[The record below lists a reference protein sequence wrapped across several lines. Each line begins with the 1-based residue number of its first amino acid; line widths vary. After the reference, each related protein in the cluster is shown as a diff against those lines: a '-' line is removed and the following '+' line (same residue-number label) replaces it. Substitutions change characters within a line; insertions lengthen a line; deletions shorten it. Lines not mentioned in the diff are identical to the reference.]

1 MAMKLAAMLSMLGAA
16 RHLIERAPDLAGTL
30 APAGGAT
37 GAVTAAA
44 GLAGAS
50 TLLLPLAVVGPAL
63 VETAA
68 KRVEGRAEPHALIN
82 LFRESMLEALRNCAG
97 VLLKDADLPR
107 KDRDASSLRVERLDV
122 AGASPPRSRGQAE
135 DDKALI
141 ELWLDAFSW
150 SLASSPF
157 WQAVLE
163 DTVPDATVRTL
174 AVDPRDASSWWPT
187 LRVLLTRWTNVIR
200 NEAGG
205 TSLGLSVPDRELGLS
220 RWAEE
225 YLRANLPRE
234 FFRLFTSRL
243 TSGNQQDAFRQASLS
258 IAADLQSGI
267 SALRALCAH
276 PEPLKAIGEFPS
288 VASIKRDIQ
297 ILNAQYRA
305 FPYIGRGEEIDKLVA
320 WLNGPEPASFFVIAG
335 GAGDGKT
342 RLGFQLLEIL
352 QGTQSDVWRAGWLA
366 TRRAGEALRN
376 ERFRKWRGTQPTL
389 IVIDYAASMS
399 EALRDNV
406 VRELAEE
413 PAESRSDLPP
423 LRILLLERE
432 ADEMRGWYDTLIRA
446 AGDRAPELFPHSVLR
461 LSKLDDTQRRDLFG
475 AVLAAARAL
484 DTRLG
489 APAHPDMEL
498 PPPARFAGP
507 KLKQPLAVCMAA
519 IVAHRRSNLTSLELG
534 RLDLAREVANHEYGR
549 IEIVARKAGRTPF
562 LLLHLAAYT
571 TLSGSLTES
580 QLRFACR
587 TEREAAEPGSPW
599 TVPEL
604 ESAIT
609 GEALP
614 PSDRSAAAEP
624 VQPDIVGEAFLVKV
638 LRHDPGHAPAETI
651 LRAAAVHTRP
661 VVRTLIRVIQDLSA
675 AANEPT
681 TAGRD
686 AGASRDWALSMLTA
700 LLGQKA
706 RSITNE
712 DYAEVR
718 AALRHADNSTALSE
732 PCRDFFRAIRSN
744 STVDPV
750 VAMDALRNECMSAY
764 MLGESEY
771 AVKGLT
777 TVADAA
783 RGRLVT
789 GGDVSDFVW
798 TLIILSY
805 AHHDLRHGTEALAVA
820 TEAADLLRVRRSE
833 SDDQHDADISAAL
846 IILSQAQTSLKQ
858 PNEALA
864 SSSEA
869 LEVRRRLRSR
879 DSDRF
884 SFLLAEALASQAQC
898 LRRASRSEEALAAI
912 TEALGIQKELAN
924 DNPDSFLPNFAAWLH
939 MRARI
944 EEDLGKSREAL
955 TSVSDALRILE
966 RLINEQSGGHRLP
979 FLKIAEEA
987 RDFEAGLHRVLGD
1000 LPAALESIKKATAY
1014 SREAVALDETT
1025 HLRDLAGS
1033 LHNEFVIYRDMGDR
1047 ANGMKAVAE
1056 AVEYFRTLERRKS
1069 GQYLP
1074 ELVNA
1079 LTNLAKCQSDLG
1091 SLQDALNSAA
1101 EACQWCNSQDR
1112 DDMLHYRATAF
1123 SSLGACLHHAGM
1135 NDEALRATAEAID
1148 CRQRPEM
1155 PQTDDNT
1162 AALGSELMN
1171 CAVILLRLGRR
1182 KEALHCAD
1190 QACGTL
1196 LKLMKRDPAKY
1207 LAEFANSAAL
1217 LGQVALEEGD
1227 AENAKVALG
1236 EALKHI
1242 SFLRTVPPWVYLT
1255 AKLYRTACQQAGSEP
1270 SEELSSFLK
1279 WIDSTDS

>member
-1 MAMKLAAMLSMLGAA
+1 
-16 RHLIERAPDLAGTL
+16 
-30 APAGGAT
+30 
-37 GAVTAAA
+37 
-44 GLAGAS
+44 
-50 TLLLPLAVVGPAL
+50 
-63 VETAA
+63 
-68 KRVEGRAEPHALIN
+68 
-82 LFRESMLEALRNCAG
+82 MLEALRNCAG

-122 AGASPPRSRGQAE
+122 AGASPPRSRDQAE

-150 SLASSPF
+150 SLASSPL
-157 WQAVLE
+157 WQAILE

-174 AVDPRDASSWWPT
+174 AVDPRDPSSWWPT

-200 NEAGG
+200 GVTAG
-205 TSLGLSVPDRELGLS
+205 TSFGLSVPHRELGLS

-234 FFRLFTSRL
+234 FFRVFTSRL
-243 TSGNQQDAFRQASLS
+243 TSGNQEDAFRQASLS

-305 FPYIGRGEEIDKLVA
+305 FPYIGRGEEIDKLAA
-320 WLNGPEPASFFVIAG
+320 WLNGPEPASFFVITG

-352 QGTQSDVWRAGWLA
+352 QATQPGVWRAGWLA

-571 TLSGSLTES
+571 TLSGPLTES
-580 QLRFACR
+580 QLRSACR
-587 TEREAAEPGSPW
+587 TEREAAEPGSLW

-651 LRAAAVHTRP
+651 LRAAAAHPRP

-686 AGASRDWALSMLTA
+686 AGASRDWALSMLTT
-700 LLGQKA
+700 LLGEKA

-712 DYAEVR
+712 DYYEVR

-764 MLGESEY
+764 KLGESEQ

-783 RGRLVT
+783 RGTLVT
-789 GGDVSDFVW
+789 GADVSDFVW

-805 AHHDLRHGTEALAVA
+805 ARHDLKHNTESLSVA
-820 TEAADLLRVRRSE
+820 TEAVDLLKARKSE
-833 SDDQHDADISAAL
+833 SDDQHDADFSSALLA
-846 IILSQAQTSLKQ
+846 LSQAQVAMKHVD
-858 PNEALA
+858 EALA
-864 SSSEA
+864 SCSDA
-869 LEVRRRLRSR
+869 LEIRRRLASR

-884 SFLLAEALASQAQC
+884 SFLLAEALASHATC
-898 LRRASRSEEALAAI
+898 LRLAFRPEEALTSI
-912 TEALGIQKELAN
+912 EEALKIQKEAVN
-924 DNPDSFLPNFAAWLH
+924 DNPDSFLPNFATWIGA
-939 MRARI
+939 RARI
-944 EEDLGKSREAL
+944 EKDLGKPREAL
-955 TSVSDALRILE
+955 MSVSEALRILE

-987 RDFEAGLHRVLGD
+987 RDFEASLHRELGD
-1000 LPAALESIKKATAY
+1000 LPVALESIKKATAY
-1014 SREAVALDETT
+1014 SRESVAMDEATY
-1025 HLRDLAGS
+1025 LRDLAGS
-1033 LHNEFVIYRDMGDR
+1033 LHNEYIIYRDMGDR
-1047 ANGMKAVAE
+1047 AKGMSSLHE
-1056 AVEYFRTLERRKS
+1056 AVEHFRTLERRKP
-1069 GQYLP
+1069 GQCLP
-1074 ELVNA
+1074 DLVNA
-1079 LTNLAKCQSDLG
+1079 LNNLAKCQADTG
-1091 SLQDALNSAA
+1091 QVTDALNSAA

-1112 DDMLHYRATAF
+1112 DDMLPHRAIAF
-1123 SSLGACLHHAGM
+1123 SNCAAALHHNGM
-1135 NDEALRATAEAID
+1135 NDEALQAMSEAIH
-1148 CRQRPEM
+1148 CRQRPDI
-1155 PQTDDNT
+1155 PQTDENT
-1162 AALGSELMN
+1162 ASLASDLMN
-1171 CAVILLRLGRR
+1171 CAIILLRLGRR
-1182 KEALHCAD
+1182 KDALHCAD

-1196 LKLMKRDPAKY
+1196 LHLMKRDPAKY

-1217 LGQVALEEGD
+1217 LGQVTLEEGD
-1227 AENAKVALG
+1227 AENAKIALG
-1236 EALKHI
+1236 EALRHI
-1242 SFLRTVPPWVYLT
+1242 SLLRTVPPWVYLT
-1255 AKLYRTACQQAGSEP
+1255 AKLYRSACQQASSEP
-1270 SEELSSFLK
+1270 AEELSSFLK